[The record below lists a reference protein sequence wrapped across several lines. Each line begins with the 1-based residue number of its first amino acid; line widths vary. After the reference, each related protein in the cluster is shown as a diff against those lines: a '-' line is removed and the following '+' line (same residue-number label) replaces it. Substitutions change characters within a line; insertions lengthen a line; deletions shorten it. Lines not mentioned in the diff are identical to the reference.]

1 MNVCQFIRKSSRSRH
16 THIVIPQQGEWAK
29 IISSFVLVRQTSIDA
44 EIVSDLGLFLG
55 LPYGRFAR
63 NLPAK
68 ILYEFLVFP
77 QVAEYFKNCK

>member
-1 MNVCQFIRKSSRSRH
+1 M
-16 THIVIPQQGEWAK
+16 IPQQREWAK
-29 IISSFVLVRQTSIDA
+29 ISSSLVLVKQTSTDA

-63 NLPAK
+63 NVPAK

-77 QVAEYFKNCK
+77 QVAEYFKNYK

>member
-1 MNVCQFIRKSSRSRH
+1 M
-16 THIVIPQQGEWAK
+16 
-29 IISSFVLVRQTSIDA
+29 
-44 EIVSDLGLFLG
+44 SDLGLFLG

-77 QVAEYFKNCK
+77 EVAEYFENYKFAVLMLLFNGTAVICFIHF